1 MKKVMKGLLLQAYG
15 ILAAASMEKLD
26 VAQRIEVVKVLRTVR
41 PQVEDIEGLLN
52 DLREK
57 NQGLTTDKLAELN
70 RLTNEEMKAEVE
82 IDASLGDN
90 MLNRLMEGN
99 GTWNAAQI
107 MLLEDVF
114 R

>member
-26 VAQRIEVVKVLRTVR
+26 VAQRIEVVKVLRKVR
-41 PQVEDIEGLLN
+41 TQVEDIEGFLN

-99 GTWNAAQI
+99 GTWNAAQV

>member
-1 MKKVMKGLLLQAYG
+1 MKKVKKGLLLQAYG

-26 VAQRIEVVKVLRTVR
+26 VAQRIEVVKILRKVR
-41 PQVEDIEGLLN
+41 PQVEDIEGFLN

-57 NQGLTTDKLAELN
+57 NKGLTADKLEEMN

-82 IDASLGDN
+82 IDVSLGD

-99 GTWNAAQI
+99 KTWNVSQV

-114 R
+114 N

>member
-1 MKKVMKGLLLQAYG
+1 MKKVKKGLLLQAYG

-26 VAQRIEVVKVLRTVR
+26 VAQRIEVVKILRKVR
-41 PQVEDIEGLLN
+41 PQVEDIEGFLN

-57 NQGLTTDKLAELN
+57 NQGLTADKLEEMN

-82 IDASLGDN
+82 IDVSLGD

-99 GTWNAAQI
+99 AVWNAAQV

-114 R
+114 Q

>member
-26 VAQRIEVVKVLRTVR
+26 VAQRIEVVKILRKVR
-41 PQVEDIEGLLN
+41 PQVEDIEGFLN

-57 NQGLTTDKLAELN
+57 NQGLKADKLAEMN

-82 IDASLGDN
+82 IDVSLGD

-99 GTWNAAQI
+99 GTWNAAQV

-114 R
+114 N

>member
-26 VAQRIEVVKVLRTVR
+26 VAQRIEVVKILRKVR
-41 PQVEDIEGLLN
+41 PQVEDIEGFLN

-57 NQGLTTDKLAELN
+57 NQGLTPAALEEMN

-82 IDASLGDN
+82 IDVSLGD
-90 MLNRLMEGN
+90 MLNRLMESN
-99 GTWNAAQI
+99 GTWNAAQV

-114 R
+114 N